1 MDLKEFLEKRKS
13 CRKYEE
19 REISSQALEKVKN
32 LLEAENEKALKHNV
46 EYKLYG
52 SSIYDSLEGVGG
64 YAGVMI
70 KSPNYITMN
79 YKVKDKESLIY
90 GAYHLE
96 EIVGELSQMGL
107 GTCWITLFSIDDEI
121 KAKTFG
127 TQDKIDFILAF
138 GYPESKPTFE
148 LEEYSA
154 RHGIE
159 DFVCFNDF
167 DTPCTVEQLYSYG
180 LDEIFYYIKNA
191 PSAYNSQPWRF
202 LIKGENIYLYIEDF
216 QGDANYTDSG
226 IVMYYYVKM
235 AELSSIDA
243 VWYLDNAPEVETNFK
258 YIGRT
263 NF

>member
-1 MDLKEFLEKRKS
+1 MELKEFLESRKS
-13 CRKYEE
+13 CREYEN
-19 REISSQALEKVKN
+19 RELSSQILLNVRHLLDKENKKSLE
-32 LLEAENEKALKHNV
+32 HNV
-46 EYKLYG
+46 EFKLYG
-52 SSIYDSLEGVGG
+52 KSIYDALKGVGG
-64 YAGVMI
+64 YSGVMI

-79 YKVKDKESLIY
+79 YKIKNKDSIVY
-90 GAYHLE
+90 GAYFLE
-96 EIVGELSQMGL
+96 EIVGELSKQGL
-107 GTCWITLFSIDDEI
+107 GTCWITLFSIDDNL
-121 KAKTFG
+121 KKKTFG
-127 TQDKIDFILAF
+127 TEDEIDFILAF
-138 GYPESKPTFE
+138 GYAASKSEFE
-148 LEEYSA
+148 IEEYSS

-159 DFVCFNDF
+159 DFVYFNDF
-167 DTPCTVEQLYSYG
+167 DTKATVEQLYSYG

-235 AELSSIDA
+235 AELSNIDA
-243 VWYLDNAPEVETNFK
+243 KWHLDNPLQIETDFK